1 MIRAVG
7 QRLPDGY
14 VSKSLLDKLFPEW
27 TEQALCADQWEL
39 FDNDLEQIMGLEDIP
54 LGMSPALSAGIQERD
69 RQAMEAVRICWQCP
83 VRQECLRDA
92 LNQELE
98 YTIRGGYTPREREII
113 RNGYKKGD
121 WQQF

>member
-1 MIRAVG
+1 MVKAIG
-7 QRLPDGY
+7 QSLPDGY

-27 TEQALCADQWEL
+27 MERALCIDKYDL

-54 LGMSPALSAGIQERD
+54 LGMSPALAAGIAQRD
-69 RQAMEAVRICWQCP
+69 RNSEEAIKICWQCP

-92 LNQELE
+92 LKLDLE

-113 RNGYKKGD
+113 REGYHQSD

>member
-1 MIRAVG
+1 MIRTVG
-7 QRLPDGY
+7 QELPDGY
-14 VSKSLLDKLFPEW
+14 VSQALLDRLFPEW
-27 TEQALCADQWEL
+27 TERALCAEQWDL

-54 LGMSPALSAGIQERD
+54 LGMSPALAAGIAPRD
-69 RQAMEAVRICWQCP
+69 RNSEEAIKICWQCP

-92 LNQELE
+92 LDQELE

-113 RNGYKKGD
+113 REGYSKGD

>member
-39 FDNDLEQIMGLEDIP
+39 FDNDLEQIMELEDIP

-69 RQAMEAVRICWQCP
+69 RQAEQAVAICWQCP
-83 VRQECLRDA
+83 VRQQCLRDA
-92 LNQELE
+92 LEQGLE

-113 RNGYKKGD
+113 LTGYSSGE
-121 WQQF
+121 WSQF